1 MLAAGG
7 PQLPHLPGGPPRGG
21 GGAPAPPPRPTAKQ
35 SSDIKQG
42 RDCFVATAPRYDGL
56 EGVVLLVAFSTRL

>member
-1 MLAAGG
+1 KK
-7 PQLPHLPGGPPRGG
+7 PPKSRLISSLRAED
-21 GGAPAPPPRPTAKQ
+21 GASRRPTAKQ